1 MGNEEEIMKWW
12 IVGIS
17 GFAAM
22 VFSLTGALAEEGT
35 KQSEKKVRGIRAE
48 LVCSCECG
56 DETHDL
62 AHRNNCADYNNKLC
76 RKASGIETKYSGCRE
91 IGVAK

>member
-1 MGNEEEIMKWW
+1 MKRW
-12 IVGIS
+12 IAAIC
-17 GFAAM
+17 GFSAVA
-22 VFSLTGALAEEGT
+22 FSLTGAIAAEQAQ
-35 KQSEKKVRGIRAE
+35 QSEKKVRSIRAE

-62 AHRNNCADYNNKLC
+62 AHRNNCADYNDKLC